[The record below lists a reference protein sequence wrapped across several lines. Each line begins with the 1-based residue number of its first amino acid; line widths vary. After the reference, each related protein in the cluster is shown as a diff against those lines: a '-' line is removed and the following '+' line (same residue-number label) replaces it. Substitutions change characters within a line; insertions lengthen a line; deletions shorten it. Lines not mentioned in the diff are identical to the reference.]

1 MIAEP
6 TVAAQSLRPLAER
19 PPSRAQAFT
28 VGSTAPEQ
36 PHRTRMIGRERELA
50 LLIALVDGAPERGAA
65 LLIRGAP
72 GAGKSALVEALVVE
86 LQDRPVAVLRASG
99 IRAEA
104 NLPYAGLHQ
113 LLRPVLGE
121 LGSLPRHQRRAI
133 EAAFGH
139 VVSSQP
145 DPFLIAV
152 ATLDLLSMVAGSS
165 LVVVV
170 EDAQWLDRR
179 TSDVLSFVARR
190 VSSDRIVLLVTARDD
205 RGSPILDSGLA
216 ELHLEG
222 LGDDAARR
230 VLASVAP
237 GIAESVRERLVAVAA
252 GNPLALVELPAGL
265 TSEQRAG
272 RAPLADAIP
281 LSPRLERSVTGRI
294 RGLSV
299 VTRRLLRLLALD
311 DGGDLAELL
320 DAYGTLHPDK
330 PAARDDL
337 LPAVAAGFIV
347 VHGQTAMFRDP
358 LIRAAVHQCIGGGVG
373 RRTARAPRSAARAEA
388 RAATPPVGP
397 SPTGA
402 DEEIH
407 SLDVVPLDDVGRGR
421 LQLLR
426 EPGVAEVADGVL
438 TTDVVCLAEAALEDG
453 DELLA
458 RRLLWTAAQ
467 RALWGIGDDESAN
480 AVGSVA
486 ARMGPPGDDPWLLAI
501 SAAVRSADAVA
512 ICDAAARYDRPD
524 ATPTDLLLAGMA
536 AAIAGDAVRSRALL
550 SRAAPALRGEGDHTR
565 LAPLLVMEAW
575 NDIHVGR
582 WTEAASEIEAG
593 AELARETGQAMWSVV
608 ADVGDALL
616 GAMRG
621 NEDQVERA
629 IARVGPAAIG
639 RDRRWVASTVEIVRA
654 ISELSAGRPDLAFT
668 RLLERLVSSAPEVQ
682 WAVDYFADAA
692 VLSGR
697 VDEGRAVL
705 ETSGS
710 RVNMNRGPLDVA
722 AHRYADAV
730 LADDGTADERRGAA
744 IDDLAGWPIHQA
756 RLQLHR
762 GRWLRRR
769 RRVADSR
776 APLRAASDVFETV
789 GAAALAERAR
799 RELRA
804 SGERIRRRE
813 ITEWDQLSPQETEIA
828 HLAAEGLSNREI
840 GEQLFL
846 SHRTVGAHL
855 YRIFPKLGVTSR
867 GQLHR
872 VLATTDP
879 DLSAQAQANA

>member
-1 MIAEP
+1 MIAQP
-6 TVAAQSLRPLAER
+6 TVAAPSPQPLVEPLPLHALARMVGPPDPER
-19 PPSRAQAFT
+19 PHRA
-28 VGSTAPEQ
+28 
-36 PHRTRMIGRERELA
+36 RLIGRERELA
-50 LLIALVDGAPERGAA
+50 VLTSLVDRAPMTGAA

-72 GAGKSALVEALVVE
+72 GAGKSALIGALVAE
-86 LQDRPVAVLRASG
+86 LQDRPAAILRASG

-121 LGSLPRHQRRAI
+121 LGSLPRHQRRAL

-179 TSDVLSFVARR
+179 TSDLLSFVARR

-205 RGSPILDSGLA
+205 RGSPILDAGLA

-222 LGDDAARR
+222 LGDDEARR

-237 GIAESVRERLVAVAA
+237 GIAEPVRERLVAVAA

-281 LSPRLERSVTGRI
+281 LSARLERSVTGRI
-294 RGLSV
+294 RGLPV

-337 LPAVAAGFIV
+337 LPAVAAGFLV

-358 LIRAAVHQCIGGGVG
+358 LIRAAVHQCIGGVG

-388 RAATPPVGP
+388 GPATPPVVA
-397 SPTGA
+397 SPTGPN
-402 DEEIH
+402 EEVNGVG
-407 SLDVVPLDDVGRGR
+407 VVPLDDVGRAR

-426 EPGVAEVADGVL
+426 EPGVAEIADGVVTSDL
-438 TTDVVCLAEAALEDG
+438 VRLAQAALDDG

-467 RALWGIGDDESAN
+467 RARWGIGDDESAN
-480 AVGSVA
+480 VVGSVA
-486 ARMGPPGDDPWLLAI
+486 ERMGPPGDDPWLLAI

-536 AAIAGDAVRSRALL
+536 SAIAGDAVRSRSLL
-550 SRAAPALRGEGDHTR
+550 SRASPALRSEGDRIR
-565 LAPLLVMEAW
+565 LAPLLVMQAW

-608 ADVGDALL
+608 ADIGDALL

-629 IARVGPAAIG
+629 LARVGPAAIG
-639 RDRRWVASTVEIVRA
+639 RGDGWVASTVEVVRG
-654 ISELSAGRPDLAFT
+654 INELSTGRPELAFA
-668 RLLERLVSSAPEVQ
+668 RLQERVGSSAPDAR

-697 VDEGRAVL
+697 VDEGRATL
-705 ETSGS
+705 QASAS
-710 RVNMNRGPLDVA
+710 RVDVGRGPLDAA

-730 LADDGTADERRGAA
+730 LADDGTADEGQGAA

-776 APLRAASDVFETV
+776 VPLRAARDLFEAI
-789 GAAALAERAR
+789 GAAPLAERAR

-804 SGERIRRRE
+804 SGERIRRHE

-840 GEQLFL
+840 GDQLFL

-879 DLSAQAQANA
+879 DLGVEVRSHV

>member
-6 TVAAQSLRPLAER
+6 TVAPRSLRRPVEARPLHALPLTVGAPDLER
-19 PPSRAQAFT
+19 P
-28 VGSTAPEQ
+28 
-36 PHRTRMIGRERELA
+36 HRPRLIGRERELA
-50 LLIALVDGAPERGAA
+50 LLTSLVDRAPNTGAA

-72 GAGKSALVEALVVE
+72 GAGKSALVGALVAE
-86 LQDRPVAVLRASG
+86 LVDRPASVLRASG

-145 DPFLIAV
+145 DSFLIAV

-205 RGSPILDSGLA
+205 RGSPILDAGLA

-222 LGDDAARR
+222 LDDDEARR
-230 VLASVAP
+230 VLATVAP
-237 GIAESVRERLVAVAA
+237 GIAEPVRERLVAVAA

-281 LSPRLERSVTGRI
+281 LSARLERSVTGRI
-294 RGLSV
+294 RGLPV
-299 VTRRLLRLLALD
+299 VTRRLVRLLALD

-320 DAYGTLHPDK
+320 TSYGTLHPDK

-358 LIRAAVHQCIGGGVG
+358 LIRAAVHQCIGSAG
-373 RRTARAPRSAARAEA
+373 RRIAGAPRVVARAEA
-388 RAATPPVGP
+388 GPTPAVGT

-402 DEEIH
+402 DEDRT
-407 SLDVVPLDDVGRGR
+407 SVDVVPLDDAERGR

-438 TTDVVCLAEAALEDG
+438 TTDLVRLAEAALDDG

-467 RALWGIGDDESAN
+467 RALWGIGDDDAASA
-480 AVGSVA
+480 VRRIA
-486 ARMGPPGDDPWLLAI
+486 ARMGPPDQDPWLLAI
-501 SAAVRSADAVA
+501 AAAVGSADAVA
-512 ICDAAARYDRPD
+512 IGEAAARYERPD

-550 SRAAPALRGEGDHTR
+550 SRAAPALRSEGDRTR
-565 LAPLLVMEAW
+565 LAPLLVMQAW
-575 NDIHVGR
+575 NDIHLGR

-608 ADVGDALL
+608 ADVADALL

-629 IARVGPAAIG
+629 LARVGPAAIG
-639 RDRRWVASTVEIVRA
+639 RDHRWVASTVEIVRA

-668 RLLERLVSSAPEVQ
+668 RLLERVVSSAPDAR
-682 WAVDYFADAA
+682 WAVDSFADAA

-697 VDEGRAVL
+697 ADEGRAVL

-710 RVNMNRGPLDVA
+710 RVDVTRGPLDVA

-730 LADDGTADERRGAA
+730 LADDGTADERQRAA
-744 IDDLAGWPIHQA
+744 IDDLVGWPIHQA

-872 VLATTDP
+872 VLATIDP